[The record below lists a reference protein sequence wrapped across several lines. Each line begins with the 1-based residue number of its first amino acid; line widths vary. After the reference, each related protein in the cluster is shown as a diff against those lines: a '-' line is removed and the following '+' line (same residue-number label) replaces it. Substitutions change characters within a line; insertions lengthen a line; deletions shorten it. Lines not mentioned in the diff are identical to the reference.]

1 MKIIIIGAGIGG
13 LAAAV
18 SLHEAGLHDVTVYE
32 RSAAIR
38 GLGVGINL
46 LPHALRELT
55 ELGVADTIAELGVEP
70 RTLAYYNRFGQP
82 IWSEPRGREAGYHWP
97 QLSVH
102 RGRLQLALRDLA
114 EARLAEPLRL
124 DHRLVGV
131 TTNDDGTETASFAT
145 ARGTVEATADVIIG
159 ADGIHSAL
167 RALRYPAEGA
177 PPWSGLTLWRGVTRI
192 PAFLDGRT
200 MIMAGDG
207 DQKFVAYPL
216 APADADGRML
226 VNFIAERRV
235 GGTGDA
241 DWNRQVDPAPIAELF
256 REWSYDWL
264 DVPAAIAAADEILE
278 YPMVDRDALPQW
290 TFGRTTLL
298 GDAAHA
304 MYPNG
309 SNGGSQAILD
319 ARTLAFHLATAPGID
334 AGLAAYEQARRP
346 AMTALLAGTRATGPE
361 RVMQLARERAPQG
374 FADIDD
380 VIPYAERQQI
390 AADYKTA
397 AGFLPEILNERPSL
411 TPPSAVAR

>member
-32 RSAAIR
+32 RSATIR

-131 TTNDDGTETASFAT
+131 TTNHDGTETATFAT
-145 ARGTVEATADVIIG
+145 ADGTVEATADVIIG

-177 PPWSGLTLWRGVTRI
+177 PPWGGLTLWRGVTRI

-256 REWSYDWL
+256 SEWTYDWL
-264 DVPAAIAAADEILE
+264 DVPAAIAAAEEILE

-319 ARTLAFHLATAPGID
+319 ARTLAFHLATAPDID

-397 AGFLPEILNERPSL
+397 AGFHPEILNERPSL